1 MGRLELR
8 EGFGMESGYDRE
20 RLIALLTR
28 DALRTG
34 SFTLASGRS
43 SHYYVD
49 GRKLTLS
56 AEGASVIAAGVLEV
70 LTSHPEVTAIGGLTM
85 GADPIVGATL
95 AAAGSQ
101 GRGSLRG
108 FLVRKEAKGHG
119 TGKLIEGPIEPGD
132 TVAIVDDVATTG
144 GSSLQA
150 VAAVEAIGAKVALV
164 VVVLDRLEGASE
176 AFAAKGLNFVSLVTI
191 RDLGVEPLK
200 V

>member
-1 MGRLELR
+1 MS
-8 EGFGMESGYDRE
+8 SGYDRE
-20 RLIALLTR
+20 RLISLLKR

-34 SFTLASGRS
+34 TFTLASGRT
-43 SHYYVD
+43 SHFYVD

-56 AEGASVIAAGVLEV
+56 AEGASVIAAGILEI
-70 LTSHPEVTAIGGLTM
+70 LADRPEIVAVGGLTM

-95 AAAGSQ
+95 AAAGAK
-101 GRGSLRG
+101 GRATLRG

-119 TGKLIEGPIEPGD
+119 TGKLIEGPFEPGD

-150 VAAVEAIGAKVALV
+150 VEAVEAAGGKVALV
-164 VVVLDRLEGASE
+164 IVVLDRLEGAAA
-176 AFAAKGLNFVSLVTI
+176 AFAAKGLEFRSLVTI
-191 RDLGVEPLK
+191 RDLGVEPLS